1 MSAGRLGSDRGRLSR
16 LGSALSQ
23 LVNVALFNGHNDESL
38 SARAHRQGTIR
49 GKAMWLLYV
58 AVINRVFFWEAD
70 HCAAAHRE
78 DIAFAH
84 AILEARP

>member
-1 MSAGRLGSDRGRLSR
+1 MNGGRLGSDRGRLAR
-16 LGSALSQ
+16 LGSVASQ
-23 LVNVALFNGHNDESL
+23 FVNVLLFNGHPDESC
-38 SARAHRQGTIR
+38 SGRAHRQGTIG
-49 GKAMWLLYV
+49 GKTRWLLYV

-84 AILEARP
+84 AILNQ